1 MADFIGTYE
10 YLIDDKGRISL
21 PVKLRKHIPEGLYSF
36 VVTKG
41 HEHCLYLFPEDE
53 WAKRRAE
60 LRQKLSPYKKQ
71 HRKFQRDF
79 VGGAEEVVMDRQ
91 NRISIPQKYLQHA
104 GIKKDVLLIGNLDFI
119 ELWDPAEYESYNNQ
133 FPEQSFEELSELIFG
148 GQDVGQ

>member
-21 PVKLRKHIPEGLYSF
+21 PAKLRKHVPEGMYSF

-53 WAKRRAE
+53 WAKRRTE
-60 LRQKLSPYKKQ
+60 LRQRLNPYVKQ

-79 VGGAEEVVMDRQ
+79 VGGAEEVFMDRQ

-104 GIKKDVLLIGNLDFI
+104 NIKKDVLLIGNLDMI
-119 ELWDPAEYESYNNQ
+119 ELWNPEEYETYNQQ
-133 FPEQSFEELSELIFG
+133 FTDQSFEDLSETIFG
-148 GQDVGQ
+148 GQGFGQ